1 MPIRLRK
8 GKKYVSMAARS
19 IQNSISYR
27 LSYFMNLLAGW
38 IGLFSMYYL
47 WKAIYAGRPVLAG
60 FTWEEMKAYLAVTFI
75 ANSLLSY
82 YSESRIAGKIMDG
95 SVAIDLLKPMDFQ
108 KARFAETLGSCVIE
122 GVVGAVMVAVI
133 GLAVMD
139 VQLNMDGG
147 TAVLFAVSLFSSLL
161 VKFGIVYLTA
171 LLCFWTT
178 GSMGLIWARQAVTNL
193 LSGALVPL
201 AFFPGWLE
209 RIAYALPFQ
218 SIIHTPA
225 SLALGS
231 LTGADALGMVALQLG
246 WAVLLWLAGKLLWK
260 RAIRQ
265 ITIHGG

>member
-1 MPIRLRK
+1 MPMGLRK
-8 GKKYVSMAARS
+8 GKKYVSMAVRS
-19 IQNSISYR
+19 VQNTISYR
-27 LSYFMNLLAGW
+27 LSYYMNLLAGL

-47 WKAIYAGRPVLAG
+47 WKAIYAGRPILAG

-75 ANSLLSY
+75 ANSLVSY

-122 GVVGAVMVAVI
+122 GVVGAAMVAVI
-133 GLAVMD
+133 SIIMMD
-139 VQLNMDGG
+139 VRLHMSGG
-147 TAVLFAVSLFSSLL
+147 TAALFAVSLLASLL
-161 VKFGIVYLTA
+161 VKFGVVYLTA

-178 GSMGLIWARQAVTNL
+178 GSLGVIWARQAVTNL

-209 RIAYALPFQ
+209 HMAYLLPFQ

-231 LTGADALGMVALQLG
+231 LTGVDAFGMVALQLG
-246 WAVLLWLAGKLLWK
+246 WAALLWMAGKLLWK
-260 RAIRQ
+260 KAVRQ